1 MDDDRRVE
9 PLLRELAPQV
19 LGALARRHR
28 DFGACE
34 DAVQEALLAAAVQWP
49 AEGVPESPR
58 GWLLTVATRRL
69 TDQWRSESARRARET
84 TAAEMAPAQALV
96 APPADE
102 PPAQAGDDT
111 LTLLL
116 LCCHPALSA
125 ASQVALTLRA
135 VGGLTTAQI
144 ASAFLVPESTMAQRI
159 SRGKQRIKAAGA
171 RFAMPPPAEQAERQ
185 QAVLH
190 VLYLIFNEGYT
201 ASSGPDLLQG
211 DLTAEAIRLTRTL
224 HLLLPED
231 GEVTGLLAL
240 MLLTDAH
247 RAART
252 APGGALVPLAEQDRT
267 RWNRAEIDEGIALVS
282 AALAGSRPG
291 PFQLQAAVAAVH
303 AEAPRAQDTD
313 WVQIVALYRLLARI
327 APNPM
332 ITLNQAAAVAMVDG
346 PSAGLALL
354 AALDDD
360 DRLAG
365 HHRLAAVRAHL
376 LELAGNRGAAR
387 AQYLEAA
394 RRTTSLPEKRYLEGK
409 AASLA
414 DSDSS
419 RTRVA
424 APEAA
429 GAD

>member
-1 MDDDRRVE
+1 MTDPGIGDVLR
-9 PLLRELAPQV
+9 PLVPQV
-19 LGALARRHR
+19 LGALVRRYGR
-28 DFGACE
+28 FDACE
-34 DAVQEALLAAAVQWP
+34 DAVQEALAAAAVQWP
-49 AEGVPESPR
+49 GQGVPDNPIA
-58 GWLLTVATRRL
+58 WLQTVAVRRL
-69 TDQWRSESARRARET
+69 TDEWRSESSRRNRET
-84 TAAEMAPAQALV
+84 AVFVMDPDQIGGGGGDAPDGGT
-96 APPADE
+96 PA
-102 PPAQAGDDT
+102 DDT
-111 LTLLL
+111 LKLLF

-125 ASQVALTLRA
+125 PSQVALTLRA

-144 ASAFLVPESTMAQRI
+144 AAAFLVPESTMAQRI

-171 RFAMPPPAEQAERQ
+171 RFVMPPPAERAQRQ

-190 VLYLIFNEGYT
+190 VLYLVFNEGYT
-201 ASSGPDLLQG
+201 ASSGPDLLRG
-211 DLTAEAIRLTRTL
+211 DLTAEAMRLTRTL

-252 APGGALVPLAEQDRT
+252 GPGGTLVPLAEQDRT

-313 WVQIVALYRLLARI
+313 WLQIVALYRVLARI

-376 LELAGNRGAAR
+376 LDLAGDVRAAR

-394 RRTTSLPEKRYLEGK
+394 RRTTSLPEKRYLDGK

-414 DSDSS
+414 AVAD
-419 RTRVA
+419 RT
-424 APEAA
+424 ESL
-429 GAD
+429 